1 MKRVLYLAENAIS
14 PIQGGGIV
22 VYALLR
28 GLPPENLFGFYCYE
42 NITPAPEYA
51 ERLHPLTMRD
61 GGGAGSSNYFR
72 PQLAQSHGVET
83 ISGKLLRGSRVF
95 AAHLKDRLLHTDAD
109 LAMERIDAANYVPE
123 VIFLAGLSF
132 RMLHLARRLAER
144 YSIPVVMLNMD
155 DWMSD
160 QTARSHP
167 LSAYMR
173 GAIAAEMR
181 AIAPHVQV
189 AISNSPHLAA
199 ELTRRYGIVHDTV
212 NNACYDLM
220 SGQGFVPRKKES
232 EGPLVITFSGALNWH
247 LQGET
252 LVLFSYA
259 IAELATRRPVE
270 LHIFTPWE
278 FAPIAN
284 QISIPGKVIYKGFCS
299 KDDLVKHYL
308 ASDFLVASTT
318 FDELNILLFKHSLA
332 TKVSDYLCAGRPI
345 ISIGHPE
352 WAVHDYVDKHSAGVT
367 IRKGRIDEIKKSVAR
382 MLDWTP
388 EQRELVGR
396 SNRKLW
402 EDAHDIVVMGR
413 RAREAMDL
421 GPVPAQ
427 L

>member
-72 PQLAQSHGVET
+72 PQLAQSHGIET
-83 ISGKLLRGSRVF
+83 IPGKLLRGSRVF

-199 ELTRRYGIVHDTV
+199 ELTRRYGTAHDTV
-212 NNACYDLM
+212 NNACYER
-220 SGQGFVPRKKES
+220 SGFRPPQKGKRSSARHYLQRRAKLAFARRDA
-232 EGPLVITFSGALNWH
+232 GAFLLRHRRTCRQASGRTAYFHSLGICADCQPDFDSRQSH
-247 LQGET
+247 LQGF
-252 LVLFSYA
+252 LF
-259 IAELATRRPVE
+259 
-270 LHIFTPWE
+270 
-278 FAPIAN
+278 
-284 QISIPGKVIYKGFCS
+284 QG
-299 KDDLVKHYL
+299 
-308 ASDFLVASTT
+308 
-318 FDELNILLFKHSLA
+318 
-332 TKVSDYLCAGRPI
+332 
-345 ISIGHPE
+345 
-352 WAVHDYVDKHSAGVT
+352 
-367 IRKGRIDEIKKSVAR
+367 
-382 MLDWTP
+382 
-388 EQRELVGR
+388 
-396 SNRKLW
+396 
-402 EDAHDIVVMGR
+402 
-413 RAREAMDL
+413 
-421 GPVPAQ
+421 
-427 L
+427 